1 MLYSS
6 QNEVIEDQKFL
17 HNVNMTEIILLM
29 YLSLEV
35 EKKKIIGEIK
45 FFESK
50 NMFLLR

>member
-1 MLYSS
+1 MHEWNFLFKNSLYHMLYSS

-35 EKKKIIGEIK
+35 EKK
-45 FFESK
+45 
-50 NMFLLR
+50 